1 MISITEK
8 QNCCGCG
15 ACRNA
20 CPRNCIT
27 MAEDEEGFLY
37 PKVDASCCVDCG
49 LCSRVCVFQREEPL
63 PQKETPCYAA
73 VAKDDAIRAA
83 SSSGGVFSLLA
94 GRILAMGGVVYGV
107 AMKEDMRSCAFL
119 RVLEADE
126 LPKLQGSKYL
136 QADVGET
143 YREVKRDLEAGK
155 QVLFSGVPCQIDAL
169 KLFLNRE
176 YENLYCA
183 EVICHGTPS
192 SLLWS
197 RYIDYVEQRHQDRIQ
212 TVQFRSKKSGWRK
225 FGLAIDGTKFHQ
237 NQSLSDNPF
246 LRMFLRNICLRPS
259 CYHCQSKKLASGADL
274 TLGDFWGIWKISPEM
289 DDDRGTSLILV
300 QTQKGAELLRGIEG
314 SIVSKEMP
322 FAISIASNSAY
333 NKSVSRPKERDTFFT
348 DLNAFTFDEM
358 IHKYCAL
365 SAKEKIKRSVKRSVL
380 YKAIKKS
387 FSDSKDRML

>member
-15 ACRNA
+15 ACRNV

-49 LCSRVCVFQREEPL
+49 FCSRVCVFQREEPL
-63 PQKETPCYAA
+63 PQKEPPCYAA

-119 RVLEADE
+119 RVSEADE

-143 YREVKRDLEAGK
+143 YREVKRDLAAGK

-192 SLLWS
+192 PLLW
-197 RYIDYVEQRHQDRIQ
+197 RKYVDYLEQKQERVIHSAC
-212 TVQFRSKKSGWRK
+212 FRSKANGWRK
-225 FGLAIDGTKFHQ
+225 NSLAIDGKNIHYCQTA
-237 NQSLSDNPF
+237 SADPYLM
-246 LRMFLRNICLRPS
+246 MFSRDYSLRPS

-274 TLGDFWGIWKISPEM
+274 TLGDFWGIWKTAPEM

-348 DLNAFTFDEM
+348 DLNAITFDEM

-365 SAKEKIKRSVKRSVL
+365 SAKENIKRSLKRSVL